1 MLLVNSKERP
11 AVRNREPEYHKERN
25 LRHKSSEDRMSL
37 VCLRKSKKAR
47 DARQNEQGKNG
58 RRWSGGSLGPGHSVK
73 FYSKHNGTA
82 MKNGL

>member
-47 DARQNEQGKNG
+47 DARQTERAGEEWKKMEW
-58 RRWSGGSLGPGHSVK
+58 RLPGARS
-73 FYSKHNGTA
+73 
-82 MKNGL
+82 